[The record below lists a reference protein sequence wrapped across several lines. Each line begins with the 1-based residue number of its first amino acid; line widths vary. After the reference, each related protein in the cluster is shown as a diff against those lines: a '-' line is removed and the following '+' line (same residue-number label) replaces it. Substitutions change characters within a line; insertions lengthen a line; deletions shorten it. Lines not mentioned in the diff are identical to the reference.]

1 MFSSKNTAGSK
12 RLGAMAYAPLILAPA
27 FYFSYKRMEAQQ
39 PALAWGA
46 PNKHQEQIDI
56 IKKNK
61 PNYPDNTL
69 L

>member
-1 MFSSKNTAGSK
+1 
-12 RLGAMAYAPLILAPA
+12 MAYAPIVLAPA

-39 PALAWGA
+39 SAFAWGA
-46 PNKHQEQIDI
+46 ANKHQEQIDI